1 MGGSGAG
8 KSTLMAAC
16 AGRLGGGARF
26 SGEGYVAYGGNL
38 YSQPGASPQAPAGC
52 VAFAPQQVDA
62 LLMAQLTVRET
73 LQYAAQLRARESE
86 RAAANADVTCTSLRL
101 DHRLDARACMLSGG
115 ERRRLA
121 LGIELVGGARVLYA
135 DEITSGLAADQAL
148 EIAQVMREFARQ
160 RLATVVCSI
169 HTPPP
174 AAYLAF
180 DSLCVVHGGATLYQG
195 TPLNVFPKLAS
206 DAPKSE
212 AHANDWSQL
221 LFASGSLPKHG
232 DWSQLLFERLR
243 ALQPEQ
249 VTTLKAQHRAQHASQ
264 CAAVPPSKSSSQSV
278 TNPQEPSPLKLLATV
293 CARKWRVT
301 VRDVRL
307 TRVLLVRSVSVGLV
321 LGAIYR
327 GPCNTDTDV
336 RCSMLYFAL
345 MFVAF
350 SGVQDMGVKGR
361 RRLFKNTLYQDYFDT
376 VTNFSLEKRLLESLE
391 KARAPFE
398 KLAKVAPKI
407 RLETRTYVLTTTRDR
422 SRVRT
427 SSKRILCQYCVQVW
441 FGERALVLHER
452 ALFAEPSKLAY
463 CASTVFANLACP
475 LLFKV
480 GQASLFSLALFL
492 AAGFDF
498 NHQIWELCL
507 VYSAVYLAGSW
518 LVLAVAVP
526 AKTIQQ
532 ASVAFML
539 CTYYTCLYSTYVILK
554 SSMSNWARLLTNTSF
569 MRWGLEGVYRSAFTE
584 STTELNSSV
593 DVIEYYGMDGAI
605 VKPIIAIII
614 TLAVFAT
621 LQLAALLLI
630 EP

>member
-350 SGVQDMGVKGR
+350 SGVQDMGV
-361 RRLFKNTLYQDYFDT
+361 
-376 VTNFSLEKRLLESLE
+376 
-391 KARAPFE
+391 
-398 KLAKVAPKI
+398 
-407 RLETRTYVLTTTRDR
+407 
-422 SRVRT
+422 
-427 SSKRILCQYCVQVW
+427 W